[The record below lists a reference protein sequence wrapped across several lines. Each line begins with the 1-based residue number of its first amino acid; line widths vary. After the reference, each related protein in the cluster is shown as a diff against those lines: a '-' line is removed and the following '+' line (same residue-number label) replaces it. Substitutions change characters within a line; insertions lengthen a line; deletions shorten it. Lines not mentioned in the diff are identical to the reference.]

1 MRPMEYD
8 VVDLNGSSDDQRSA
22 LNAAGADGWV
32 LVHLEHQGITVARAY
47 LAREARETDNGRG
60 NPEEKVQTD
69 EPSRS
74 LSDHVHAGAVDLP
87 AAVTV
92 ENAESVVVQEAAET
106 KPDAPQSVETSGSAD
121 GDTAASI

>member
-1 MRPMEYD
+1 MRRMEYD

-47 LAREARETDNGRG
+47 FAREARDDGYD
-60 NPEEKVQTD
+60 Q
-69 EPSRS
+69 
-74 LSDHVHAGAVDLP
+74 SDVGSQPKAQALAVDHP
-87 AAVTV
+87 ATGEDIEAQPAVTV